1 MWKLDRENG
10 EQILLGGWFLGGGG
24 GGLPAGGREVL
35 EQVLQTGPVCF
46 LDPADLADDALI
58 VTASLVG
65 SPASRESC
73 VAERHYREV
82 YARFLREQSAP
93 IAAFTTNEAGA
104 HSVTNGWA
112 ISALTGIPMVDAAC
126 NGRAHPTGVMGAMG
140 LHALPGYRAVQ
151 TAAGG
156 AGEREI
162 ALSVSGTVE
171 TTSAAVRQAA
181 VQAGGY
187 VTVLRNPVDGAY
199 FRKNAAPGAVSQARM
214 VGELWQKNSASAD
227 SLLAALEAA
236 LCCRLLGRGTIGAVD
251 LRISGGFD
259 VGAFTVETGKNS
271 LKVTFMNEYMTA
283 EQGGMRLATFP
294 ELIAVID
301 ADTRLPVCSAQLQPG
316 RDVVVVAVPMEKLS
330 LGRAMF
336 LPELFVPCEQALGK
350 PVCSYIFK
358 D

>member
-1 MWKLDRENG
+1 MWKLTRENG

-24 GGLPAGGREVL
+24 GGLPQGGREVL
-35 EQVLQTGPVCF
+35 EQVLRTGEVWF
-46 LDPADLADDALI
+46 ADPADLADDALI

-65 SPASRESC
+65 SPASEDSC

-104 HSVTNGWA
+104 HSITNGWA
-112 ISALTGIPMVDAAC
+112 ISAITGIPMVDAAC

-140 LHALPGYRAVQ
+140 LNTLPGYRALQ

-162 ALSVSGTVE
+162 AISVTGTVE
-171 TTSAAVRQAA
+171 STSTAVRQAA

-187 VTVLRNPVDGAY
+187 VTVLRNPTHAVY
-199 FRKNAAPGAVSQARM
+199 FRQNAAMGAVSQARR
-214 VGELWQKNSASAD
+214 VGEVWQKAMTD
-227 SLLAALEAA
+227 LPTLVAALSD
-236 LCCRLLGRGTIGAVD
+236 LLDCRLLGCGTIESVD

-259 VGAFTVETGKNS
+259 VGAFTVKTGHDP
-271 LKVTFMNEYMTA
+271 LEVTFMNEYMTA
-283 EQGGMRLATFP
+283 EQGDRRLSTFP

-301 ADTRLPVCSAQLQPG
+301 TGTLLPVCSAQLKAG
-316 RDVVVVAVPMEKLS
+316 MEVAVVTVPSEKLS
-330 LGRAMF
+330 LGRGMF
-336 LPELFVPCEQALGK
+336 LPELFAPSEQALGK
-350 PVCSYIFK
+350 PICPYIFK
-358 D
+358 